1 MVQPLLLYD
10 HLQDRRESCLLLHTF
25 SLLESHCEFSEP
37 VRSRSGWIIVILL
50 KIDSNPL
57 DIQRY
62 FHYLYLSSVDYE
74 GIAKNL
80 SVSIFFFL
88 ITVLLLVL
96 YKIYLE
102 ESLIFDW
109 EIIGF

>member
-1 MVQPLLLYD
+1 MIVLNGFVSDVLYF
-10 HLQDRRESCLLLHTF
+10 C
-25 SLLESHCEFSEP
+25 
-37 VRSRSGWIIVILL
+37 IIFNGSIPFNY
-50 KIDSNPL
+50 S
-57 DIQRY
+57 
-62 FHYLYLSSVDYE
+62 YLYLSSVDYE